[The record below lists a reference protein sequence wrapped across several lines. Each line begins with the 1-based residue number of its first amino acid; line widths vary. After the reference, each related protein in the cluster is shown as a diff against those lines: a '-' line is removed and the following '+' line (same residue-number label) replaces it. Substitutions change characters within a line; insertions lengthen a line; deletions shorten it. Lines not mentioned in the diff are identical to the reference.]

1 MVCAGVPSTRTVALM
16 GADSSITFFTTLVIQ
31 LPAWTDLRHYLV
43 PNIPLHMYHR
53 RYLIIPLVLSAWV
66 FMASCDAQ
74 VPESTAG
81 DVVVAA
87 SPGQEVRMDTAQ
99 ISDYIVAA
107 LEDSQGNLW
116 FGTVGDGVVR
126 YSADPAVVPGER
138 LHYFTTEDGLADMV
152 ASSIVEDQEGHIWIG
167 SHDGATRFDGKK
179 FTAYKTPEGLHGP
192 GCVLLVDRNGTLW
205 AGTNDG
211 AFRFD
216 GTRFQPFDIPTP
228 AIKEP
233 SHKWVAGKVWEIIE
247 DSRGNI
253 WFGRDGYGACKY
265 DGTSF
270 THFTKED
277 GLCSNNVAS
286 IVEDPQGHLWFGSIT
301 SDFPPVQEG
310 GVARYD
316 PSASLRTGGK
326 TFTQFPHMK
335 GLTTND
341 IYNVYRDRSGN
352 IWIGAV
358 RVGAYKYDGKT
369 FTLFDRTDRPDLT
382 KYFGIQAFVEDR
394 HGTLWFGFSGGLF
407 RFDGSA
413 FVNVTRGG
421 PWHP

>member
-1 MVCAGVPSTRTVALM
+1 
-16 GADSSITFFTTLVIQ
+16 
-31 LPAWTDLRHYLV
+31 
-43 PNIPLHMYHR
+43 
-53 RYLIIPLVLSAWV
+53 
-66 FMASCDAQ
+66 
-74 VPESTAG
+74 
-81 DVVVAA
+81 
-87 SPGQEVRMDTAQ
+87 MDTAQ

-107 LEDSQGNLW
+107 FEDSQGNLW

-126 YSADPAVVPGER
+126 YSADPSLVPGER
-138 LHYFTTEDGLADMV
+138 LRYFTTEDGLADMV
-152 ASSIVEDQEGHIWIG
+152 SCSIVEDQQGHIWIG

-192 GCVLLVDRNGTLW
+192 GCVLLVDRSGTLW

-265 DGTSF
+265 DGRSF

-301 SDFPPVQEG
+301 SDFPPIQEG

-316 PSASLRTGGK
+316 GK
-326 TFTQFPHMK
+326 TFTQFPDVK
-335 GLTTND
+335 GLTAGD
-341 IYNVYRDRSGN
+341 VYNVNLDRAGS
-352 IWIGAV
+352 IWVVAV
-358 RVGAYKYDGKT
+358 GVGAYRFDPSTSLGASGSA
-369 FTLFDRTDRPDLT
+369 FTLFDRTDRPDRAQN
-382 KYFGIQAFVEDR
+382 FAIQAFVEDR
-394 HGTLWFGFSGGLF
+394 QGTKWFGFSGGLF